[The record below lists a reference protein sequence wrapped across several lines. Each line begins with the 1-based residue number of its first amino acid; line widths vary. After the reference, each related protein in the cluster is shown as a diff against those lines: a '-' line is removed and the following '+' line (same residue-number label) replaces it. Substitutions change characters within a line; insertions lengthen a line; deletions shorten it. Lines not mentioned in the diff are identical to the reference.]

1 MKFRITKNRYLEG
14 FGIVVVILALVR
26 CFFPSVAE
34 RKVSVQDGMSVDSTQ
49 LEQQHVTADVSD
61 KKELSVTPAA
71 DEADRKEPTA
81 KPLEIKP
88 SRFFDSAGNII
99 KNKILSVSNY
109 KEAFPDS
116 NDLQLL
122 AAQKYGVSPV
132 EYRAD
137 AENNKSGLVY
147 IGANPYYDTDP
158 MTRSIPYLVPR
169 AATLLND
176 IGRAFF
182 DSLQVKGL
190 PINRFIVTSA
200 TRTREDVAILRR
212 HNRNA
217 TENSCHMYGTTF
229 DISYTRYNPISTP
242 VSDDQLKWVLSEVL
256 RDMRESERCYVKY
269 EVKQSCFHVTTR

>member
-1 MKFRITKNRYLEG
+1 MKFKINKNRFLEG
-14 FGIVVVILALVR
+14 FGVVVILLALVR
-26 CFFPSVAE
+26 CFFPSIAEHKVA
-34 RKVSVQDGMSVDSTQ
+34 VQEKDAADSAVVKDTDAESGSVDEKKT
-49 LEQQHVTADVSD
+49 VSM
-61 KKELSVTPAA
+61 
-71 DEADRKEPTA
+71 
-81 KPLEIKP
+81 PLNIKP
-88 SRFFDSAGNII
+88 SKFYDSAGNLLR
-99 KNKILSVSNY
+99 NKISSVRNY

-122 AAQKYGVSPV
+122 AAQKYGVTPV
-132 EYRAD
+132 ELRAD
-137 AENNKSGLVY
+137 VENSKTGLVY

-158 MTRSIPYLVPR
+158 MKRSIPYLVPR

-190 PINRFIVTSA
+190 PLNHFIVTSA
-200 TRTREDVAILRR
+200 TRTREDVALLRR
-212 HNRNA
+212 HNKNA

-242 VSDDQLKWVLSEVL
+242 ARDDQLKWVLSEVL

-269 EVKQSCFHVTTR
+269 EVKQSCFHITTR

>member
-1 MKFRITKNRYLEG
+1 MKFKITKNRYLEG
-14 FGIVVVILALVR
+14 FGIVVVLLALVR

-34 RKVSVQDGMSVDSTQ
+34 KRIAMQGDVVTDSTVIA
-49 LEQQHVTADVSD
+49 ETKTESDVP
-61 KKELSVTPAA
+61 E
-71 DEADRKEPTA
+71 RQEPDS
-81 KPLEIKP
+81 KPLNIKP
-88 SRFFDSAGNII
+88 SKFFDAAGNIL
-99 KNKILSVSNY
+99 KNKIFSVSNY

-116 NDLQLL
+116 NDLQML

-132 EYRAD
+132 EHRAD
-137 AENNKSGLVY
+137 AESSKTSLVY
-147 IGANPYYDTDP
+147 IGANPYYDIDP

-190 PINRFIVTSA
+190 PLNRFIVTSA

-212 HNRNA
+212 HNKNA

-229 DISYTRYNPISTP
+229 DISYTRYNPVSTP
-242 VSDDQLKWVLSEVL
+242 TRDDQLKWILSEVL
-256 RDMRESERCYVKY
+256 RDMRVSERCYVKY
-269 EVKQSCFHVTTR
+269 EVKQSCFHITTR

>member
-1 MKFRITKNRYLEG
+1 MKFKVTKNRYLEG
-14 FGIVVVILALVR
+14 FGIVVIIFALVR

-34 RKVSVQDGMSVDSTQ
+34 QKVSVQEGVEVDSAQ
-49 LEQQHVTADVSD
+49 IDQQRAANDVSE
-61 KKELSVTPAA
+61 KKELDS
-71 DEADRKEPTA
+71 

-99 KNKILSVSNY
+99 KNKILSVNNY
-109 KEAFPDS
+109 KEAFPDT
-116 NDLQLL
+116 NDLQMV
-122 AAQKYGVSPV
+122 AAQKYGVPPM

-137 AENNKSGLVY
+137 VENNKTGLVY

-242 VSDDQLKWVLSEVL
+242 VRDDQLKWVLSEVL

-269 EVKQSCFHVTTR
+269 EVKQSCFHITTR

>member
-1 MKFRITKNRYLEG
+1 MKFKITKNRYLEG

-26 CFFPSVAE
+26 CIFPSVAE
-34 RKVSVQDGMSVDSTQ
+34 QRTAAQDGASVDSMQ
-49 LEQQHVTADVSD
+49 VDEQRAAAVVSD
-61 KKELSVTPAA
+61 KKELSVAPKAETA
-71 DEADRKEPTA
+71 ENKEPDP
-81 KPLEIKP
+81 KPFVIKP
-88 SRFFDSAGNII
+88 SRFFDSAGKVIR
-99 KNKILSVSNY
+99 NKIFSVSNY

-116 NDLQLL
+116 NDLQML
-122 AAQKYGVSPV
+122 AAQKHGVNPV

-137 AENNKSGLVY
+137 AENKKTGLVF

-158 MTRSIPYLVPR
+158 MARSIPYLVPR

-190 PINRFIVTSA
+190 PVCHFIVTSA

-212 HNRNA
+212 HNKNA

-229 DISYTRYNPISTP
+229 DISYTRYNPVSTP
-242 VSDDQLKWVLSEVL
+242 VRDDQLKWVLSEVL

-269 EVKQSCFHVTTR
+269 EVKQSCFHITTR

>member
-1 MKFRITKNRYLEG
+1 MDFMKFRITKNRFLQG
-14 FGIVVVILALVR
+14 FGIVVILLALVR
-26 CFFPSVAE
+26 CIFPSVAE
-34 RKVSVQDGMSVDSTQ
+34 KRVAANGDVADSMVVV
-49 LEQQHVTADVSD
+49 EPKADKDDVAE
-61 KKELSVTPAA
+61 KI
-71 DEADRKEPTA
+71 EPDA
-81 KPLEIKP
+81 KPLKVKP
-88 SRFFDSAGNII
+88 SRFFDSAGNILR
-99 KNKILSVSNY
+99 NKIYSVHNY
-109 KEAFPDS
+109 REAFPDS
-116 NDLQLL
+116 NDLQML

-137 AENNKSGLVY
+137 ADGQKSGLVF

-190 PINRFIVTSA
+190 PLNRFIVTSA

-212 HNRNA
+212 HNKNA

-229 DISYTRYNPISTP
+229 DISYTRYNPVSTP
-242 VSDDQLKWVLSEVL
+242 ARDDQLKWILCEVL
-256 RDMRESERCYVKY
+256 RDMRLNERCYVKY
-269 EVKQSCFHVTTR
+269 EVKQSCFHITTR

>member
-1 MKFRITKNRYLEG
+1 MKFKVTKNRYLEG

-34 RKVSVQDGMSVDSTQ
+34 QKVSVQEGVEVDSAQ
-49 LEQQHVTADVSD
+49 IDQQRAATEVPE
-61 KKELSVTPAA
+61 KKEPDS
-71 DEADRKEPTA
+71 

-99 KNKILSVSNY
+99 KNKILSVNNY
-109 KEAFPDS
+109 KEAFPDT
-116 NDLQLL
+116 NDLQMV
-122 AAQKYGVSPV
+122 AAQKYGVPPM

-137 AENNKSGLVY
+137 VENNKTGLVY

-242 VSDDQLKWVLSEVL
+242 VRDDQLKWVLSEVL

-269 EVKQSCFHVTTR
+269 EVKQSCFHITTR